1 MLLQE
6 KIQTISFSSN
16 EQLVLDFI
24 SSKQYQIEFYS
35 TTKIAEETYTSPSVL
50 VRIAKKLGFNGRTEF
65 KRAYLE
71 EIRFLRSNFQ
81 DLDANKPF
89 VKDDS
94 FQDIAG
100 KLAQLKKESLAD
112 RLSLIN
118 PEQLEQATLLL
129 KQQKNIQ
136 VFALSN
142 LLFLG
147 EEFVFKLRHIQK
159 SAKIFTIQNTMY
171 QEAAMSSHQNYDISE
186 ATSES
191 SAVQETSSTEDS
203 SNSLSLVSINLENHF
218 LADNSSIKL
227 STPNQLLY
235 STSDSYADTTF
246 LIETQLDKLDIEDT
260 RIVENEESESL
271 VVTTYFEG

>member
-1 MLLQE
+1 
-6 KIQTISFSSN
+6 
-16 EQLVLDFI
+16 
-24 SSKQYQIEFYS
+24 
-35 TTKIAEETYTSPSVL
+35 
-50 VRIAKKLGFNGRTEF
+50 
-65 KRAYLE
+65 
-71 EIRFLRSNFQ
+71 
-81 DLDANKPF
+81 
-89 VKDDS
+89 
-94 FQDIAG
+94 
-100 KLAQLKKESLAD
+100 
-112 RLSLIN
+112 
-118 PEQLEQATLLL
+118 
-129 KQQKNIQ
+129 
-136 VFALSN
+136 
-142 LLFLG
+142 
-147 EEFVFKLRHIQK
+147 
-159 SAKIFTIQNTMY
+159 MY

-235 STSDSYADTTF
+235 STSDYYADTTF